1 MKAQANKW
9 VKKMEAENKLSII
22 KLSDST
28 YVRALENALQFGLPV
43 LLESIG
49 EELDTILEPI
59 LQKLTFKQ
67 QGVEYMKLGDNVI
80 EFAKSFR

>member
-1 MKAQANKW
+1 MEANK
-9 VKKMEAENKLSII
+9 KLAVI

-28 YVRALENALQFGLPV
+28 YVRMLENAIQFGYSV

-49 EELDTILEPI
+49 EELDAVLEPI

-67 QGVEYMKLGDNVI
+67 QGVEYIKFGDNVI
-80 EFAKSFR
+80 EYSNMFRF